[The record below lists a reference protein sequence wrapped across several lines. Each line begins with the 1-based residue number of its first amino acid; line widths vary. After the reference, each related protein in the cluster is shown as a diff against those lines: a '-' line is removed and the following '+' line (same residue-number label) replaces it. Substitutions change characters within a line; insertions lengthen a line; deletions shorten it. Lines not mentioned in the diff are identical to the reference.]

1 MGKFLKDNYYIL
13 VRMVL
18 MLIYSMYGLSENMI
32 QAGVPLRLLLLVAL
46 YISVMTVKEL
56 AEGWKKAALLAAA
69 VIDNILLVVS
79 GGAGFILL
87 ACFLGFEIL
96 SYLKAAIP
104 VYFLIYLVMFAD
116 TPLGNL
122 TEFMVITMLIVFYV
136 QHEYVVAGYEKQ
148 MYEDTM
154 KVLGEY
160 VSET

>member
-116 TPLGNL
+116 TPWTLSVL
-122 TEFMVITMLIVFYV
+122 RRDVSTTLASLMVAFSLLILSSRC
-136 QHEYVVAGYEKQ
+136 A
-148 MYEDTM
+148 
-154 KVLGEY
+154 
-160 VSET
+160 